1 MDWTR
6 FASYANAVK
15 PGYDAESIQQGNET
29 GAGFFKGNVVF
40 VKRINKKNVDL
51 TRNLR
56 KELIQ
61 VNEELLV
68 SLFSNLFLSNL
79 TSNFRPLLSDSRSK
93 NCVMKT

>member
-1 MDWTR
+1 MDLHSKFPNVDWTR

-15 PGYDAESIQQGNET
+15 PGYDVESIQHGNEN

-40 VKRINKKNVDL
+40 VKRINKKNIDL

-61 VNEELLV
+61 VRNGVVEL
-68 SLFSNLFLSNL
+68 
-79 TSNFRPLLSDSRSK
+79 
-93 NCVMKT
+93 

>member
-1 MDWTR
+1 M
-6 FASYANAVK
+6 K

-40 VKRINKKNVDL
+40 VKRISKKNIDL

-61 VNEELLV
+61 VNLEQLC
-68 SLFSNLFLSNL
+68 
-79 TSNFRPLLSDSRSK
+79 T
-93 NCVMKT
+93 